1 MEEEVVEF
9 NIAHNRKY
17 SIDHLWY
24 QEKDDEKIM
33 VGISEFMGV
42 EIGEVLRVI
51 LPQAETVVDEGQDM
65 FSLWTAD
72 EKIAF
77 TAPFSGT
84 ITEVNGEVEINPDL
98 ANDTR
103 YALPIAMAYLEYAG
117 LDNTTANN
125 SSAKDLNN
133 RINAGAGA
141 AIAEERWENVVSN
154 LSGDAATRMENRNEY
169 AAQRTVGTTI
179 DGIIGPNSR
188 TAMREWLSERNIT
201 IPQNATDMDLV
212 VLVNENS

>member
-1 MEEEVVEF
+1 MDEEVVEF

-51 LPQAETVVDEGQDM
+51 LPQAETMVDEGQDM
-65 FSLWTAD
+65 FSLWTGD

-98 ANDTR
+98 
-103 YALPIAMAYLEYAG
+103 
-117 LDNTTANN
+117 
-125 SSAKDLNN
+125 
-133 RINAGAGA
+133 
-141 AIAEERWENVVSN
+141 
-154 LSGDAATRMENRNEY
+154 
-169 AAQRTVGTTI
+169 
-179 DGIIGPNSR
+179 
-188 TAMREWLSERNIT
+188 
-201 IPQNATDMDLV
+201 
-212 VLVNENS
+212 VNESAYDLGWILVLQPFQFDME

>member
-51 LPQAETVVDEGQDM
+51 LPQAETMVDEGQDM
-65 FSLWTAD
+65 FSLWTGD

-84 ITEVNGEVEINPDL
+84 ITEVNGEV
-98 ANDTR
+98 
-103 YALPIAMAYLEYAG
+103 
-117 LDNTTANN
+117 
-125 SSAKDLNN
+125 
-133 RINAGAGA
+133 
-141 AIAEERWENVVSN
+141 
-154 LSGDAATRMENRNEY
+154 
-169 AAQRTVGTTI
+169 
-179 DGIIGPNSR
+179 
-188 TAMREWLSERNIT
+188 
-201 IPQNATDMDLV
+201 
-212 VLVNENS
+212 

>member
-65 FSLWTAD
+65 FSLWTAE

-98 ANDTR
+98 VNES
-103 YALPIAMAYLEYAG
+103 AY
-117 LDNTTANN
+117 
-125 SSAKDLNN
+125 DLGW
-133 RINAGAGA
+133 IL
-141 AIAEERWENVVSN
+141 V
-154 LSGDAATRMENRNEY
+154 LQPFQFDMENLLEPDEY
-169 AAQRTVGTTI
+169 V
-179 DGIIGPNSR
+179 
-188 TAMREWLSERNIT
+188 EYLSE
-201 IPQNATDMDLV
+201 L
-212 VLVNENS
+212 

>member
-1 MEEEVVEF
+1 MDEEVVEF

-51 LPQAETVVDEGQDM
+51 LPQAETMVDEGQDM
-65 FSLWTAD
+65 FSLWTGD

-84 ITEVNGEVEINPDL
+84 ITEVNGEVEINPDPSTSL
-98 ANDTR
+98 HT
-103 YALPIAMAYLEYAG
+103 ISAG
-117 LDNTTANN
+117 FWFCNRSSSIWRICSNPTNT
-125 SSAKDLNN
+125 SSISPNFDATKWNHVES
-133 RINAGAGA
+133 IA
-141 AIAEERWENVVSN
+141 AIEGITSRCTHHLER
-154 LSGDAATRMENRNEY
+154 
-169 AAQRTVGTTI
+169 
-179 DGIIGPNSR
+179 
-188 TAMREWLSERNIT
+188 
-201 IPQNATDMDLV
+201 
-212 VLVNENS
+212 